1 MNRYSNISQATYTPL
16 SLQEIMAVP
25 LAKQA
30 QHDALQAEADEMGAL
45 SASVSQA
52 DKERI
57 GGQVSE
63 LQGRVDDIS
72 TGLSETGV
80 SSDMKSKFRKV
91 RADKI
96 RAYGADGDIGF
107 AQADY
112 ANQQKYVSEMATN
125 KDRQQGWSAQQA
137 QSFAAQQAAEY
148 GSSFNEDGTRKA
160 GFSGR
165 SLAAKMDEDEFT
177 RAAIDDIE
185 EQVSASSMRII
196 RTQGLPAFKA
206 IAQTSET
213 AYKDL
218 NLIMGH
224 LTNATQTNPDM
235 MASLAQQAEFDGEEN
250 WSDFGG
256 YEEKILQDENGDD
269 YKQTTWV
276 PGESRY
282 GRKIA
287 GLGQVSAY
295 TRVDLNETIFDD
307 DAAQSLHDAGMDAKK
322 VQSLVVFMNG
332 ELNQSVAAPLSEIK
346 NSLEL
351 YDSQVKDDK
360 ANMDKYV
367 QGLKETGLYG
377 VDLENHLKKDRTYMR
392 RVKNYEE
399 SQVAADNAKSRVDYI
414 EKYVQKNVMSD
425 NDNNA
430 QSLIDEMDDI
440 GAEAMYE
447 KTFGEGSADA
457 YKLKNGEDS
466 LQQAKA
472 KIDIL
477 KQKGIVTKDITEFD
491 NDFTG
496 FLNIRKSLKDKSD
509 KGSKEFLATKEFAM
523 SHTVL
528 SSESVGKYASPI
540 GRANELMSE
549 PGNFNPKAMDLAYG
563 GGKLSD
569 LNLKDLIGEVEEG
582 KPLEYS
588 VRLTGTGGWDQD
600 GNKFNDVII
609 KNPSANGGVT
619 SVQVIDN
626 NNTDLLMEAAK
637 QMMANGTPKQ
647 KQEGMNLIAGLQY
660 MPSIKRSNMFRADT
674 GTINNLNISTKDG
687 KALNVEWRKIKRLGV
702 TSYRATIGGEE
713 ILHDGKYQDIMTEN
727 EMALAI
733 YAFVGKKQKIY
744 ADKEAQ
750 KQQQ

>member
-30 QHDALQAEADEMGAL
+30 QHDALQAQADEMGAL

-125 KDRQQGWSAQQA
+125 KDRQQGWSSQQA
-137 QSFAAQQAAEY
+137 QSFAAKQAAEY

-322 VQSLVVFMNG
+322 VQSLVVFMDG

-360 ANMDKYV
+360 ANIDKYV
-367 QGLKETGLYG
+367 SGLKISGLYG
-377 VDLENHLKKDRTYMR
+377 EKLEEHLANDRTYMK

-414 EKYVQKNVMSD
+414 EKHVQKNYMTD
-425 NDNNA
+425 NDNSA

-447 KTFGEGSADA
+447 KTFGAGSAQT
-457 YKLKNGEDS
+457 YKDKNGMVDE
-466 LQQAKA
+466 LAKMYILEA
-472 KIDIL
+472 NGVNLDDISDHTNPLLGFNNVRKAL
-477 KQKGIVTKDITEFD
+477 KK
-491 NDFTG
+491 
-496 FLNIRKSLKDKSD
+496 KSD
-509 KGSKEFLATKEFAM
+509 KGSKEFLETKEFAM
-523 SHTVL
+523 SHNVL

-540 GRANELMSE
+540 GRANKLMSE
-549 PGNFNPKAMDLAYG
+549 PGNFNPKAMSLAYG

-569 LNLKDLIGEVEEG
+569 LDLEDIIGDVEEG
-582 KPLEYS
+582 QPLQYS

-600 GNKFNDVII
+600 GQKFNDVII
-609 KNPSANGGVT
+609 KNPSTGQVT

-626 NNTDLLMEAAK
+626 NNTDLLMEAAN
-637 QMMANGTPKQ
+637 QMISNGTSKQ
-647 KQEGMNLIAGLQY
+647 KREGMNIVAGLQY

-713 ILHDGKYQDIMTEN
+713 ILHDGKYQDIMSEN

-733 YAFVGKKQKIY
+733 HAFVGKKQKIY
-744 ADKEAQ
+744 ADKQAQ

>member
-125 KDRQQGWSAQQA
+125 KDRQQGWSSQQA
-137 QSFAAQQAAEY
+137 QSFAAKQAAEY

-346 NSLEL
+346 NSLKL

-360 ANMDKYV
+360 ANIDKYV
-367 QGLKETGLYG
+367 SGLKISGLYG
-377 VDLENHLKKDRTYMR
+377 EKLEEHLANDRTYMK

-414 EKYVQKNVMSD
+414 EKHVEKNYMTD
-425 NDNNA
+425 NDNSA
-430 QSLIDEMDDI
+430 QSLIDEMDEI
-440 GAEAMYE
+440 GAEKMYD
-447 KTFGEGSADA
+447 KTFGHGAA
-457 YKLKNGEDS
+457 NTYKKEHGMIN
-466 LQQAKA
+466 AKA
-472 KIDIL
+472 KLDIL
-477 KQKGIVTKDITEFD
+477 AANGVNLGDIS
-491 NDFTG
+491 DFTNPLLG
-496 FLNIRKSLKDKSD
+496 FNNVRKALKDKSD
-509 KGSKEFLATKEFAM
+509 KGSKEFLETKEFAM
-523 SHTVL
+523 SHNVL

-540 GRANELMSE
+540 GRANKLMSE
-549 PGNFNPKAMDLAYG
+549 PGNFNPKAMSLAYG

-569 LNLKDLIGEVEEG
+569 LDLEDIIGDVEEG
-582 KPLEYS
+582 QPLQYS

-609 KNPSANGGVT
+609 KNPSGGVT

-626 NNTDLLMEAAK
+626 NNTDLLMEAAN
-637 QMMANGTPKQ
+637 QMISNGTSKQ
-647 KQEGMNLIAGLQY
+647 KQEGMNIVAGLQY

-687 KALNVEWRKIKRLGV
+687 KALNVEWKKIKRLGV

-713 ILHDGKYQDIMTEN
+713 ILHDGKYQDIMSEN

-744 ADKEAQ
+744 ADKQAQ

>member
-16 SLQEIMAVP
+16 TLQEIMAVP

-30 QHDALQAEADEMGAL
+30 QHDALQAQADEMGVL

-72 TGLSETGV
+72 TGLSETGIT
-80 SSDMKSKFRKV
+80 SDMKSKFRKV

-137 QSFAAQQAAEY
+137 QSFAAKQAKEY

-160 GFSGR
+160 GFSGK
-165 SLAAKMDEDEFT
+165 SLAPKMDEDEFT

-185 EQVSASSMRII
+185 EQVSPSSMRII

-224 LTNATQTNPDM
+224 LVNSTKTNPDM

-269 YKQTTWV
+269 YKQTTWI

-307 DAAQSLHDAGMDAKK
+307 DAAQALHDAGMDAKK
-322 VQSLVVFMNG
+322 VQSLVVFMDG

-346 NSLEL
+346 NSLKL

-360 ANMDKYV
+360 ANIDKYV
-367 QGLKETGLYG
+367 DGLKISGLYG
-377 VDLENHLKKDRTYMR
+377 EDLEEFLANDRTYMK

-414 EKYVQKNVMSD
+414 EKHVQKNYMTD
-425 NDNNA
+425 NDNKA
-430 QSLIDEMDDI
+430 QSLIDEMDGM

-447 KTFGEGSADA
+447 KTFGPGSAQR
-457 YKLKNGEDS
+457 YKDKHGMVNELAKMHILEANGIDLDDISKFTNPLLGFNNVRKALK
-466 LQQAKA
+466 K
-472 KIDIL
+472 
-477 KQKGIVTKDITEFD
+477 
-491 NDFTG
+491 
-496 FLNIRKSLKDKSD
+496 KSD
-509 KGSKEFLATKEFAM
+509 KGSKEFLETKEFAM

-540 GRANELMSE
+540 GRANKLMSE
-549 PGNFNPKAMDLAYG
+549 PGNFNPKAMNLAYG

-569 LNLKDLIGEVEEG
+569 LDLEDVIGDIEEG
-582 KPLEYS
+582 KPLQYS

-600 GNKFNDVII
+600 GQKFNDVII
-609 KNPSANGGVT
+609 KNPNTGLVT

-626 NNTDLLMEAAK
+626 NNTDLLMEAAN
-637 QMMANGTPKQ
+637 QMIANGTSKQ
-647 KQEGMNLIAGLQY
+647 KQEGMNIVAGLQY
-660 MPSIKRSNMFRADT
+660 MPSIKRSNMFRADS

-687 KALNVEWRKIKRLGV
+687 KALNVEWKKIKRYGV
-702 TSYRATIGGEE
+702 TSYRATVGGEE
-713 ILHDGKYQDIMTEN
+713 VLYKGYEDIMTEN

-733 YAFVGKKQKIY
+733 HAFVGKKQKIY
-744 ADKEAQ
+744 ADKQAQ